1 MLEKSSWKQVLLSVF
16 KAAFV
21 VLVLSSMYV
30 PVVLI
35 LYQSFNAGA
44 NSISPLSWGGFTWKN
59 YAEIFTNRQLYT
71 SILDS
76 LLVSFWATVFAT
88 VGGLFASIGIHAL
101 EKKARKTMDFLNEIP
116 MLNSEIVTGISIMLV
131 CSLVKPIFPH
141 IFGFAS
147 MTLAH
152 VFFMI
157 PYVILMVLPKLEQTD
172 EAVFEAAQDLGCSPT
187 KSLFKVVIPS
197 LSTAILT
204 GALIA
209 FTLSIDDFV
218 ISFYTQGNGF
228 SNFSNY
234 VYSSYTKKN
243 FSAGSYA
250 FNALLTFVTLGI
262 VLACSLYES
271 SKKKGEKE

>member
-35 LYQSFNAGA
+35 VYQSFNAGA

-76 LLVSFWATVFAT
+76 LLVSFWATVLAT

-101 EKKARKTMDFLNEIP
+101 EKKARKPMDFLNEIP

-131 CSLVKPIFPH
+131 CSLVKPKI
-141 IFGFAS
+141 
-147 MTLAH
+147 
-152 VFFMI
+152 
-157 PYVILMVLPKLEQTD
+157 
-172 EAVFEAAQDLGCSPT
+172 
-187 KSLFKVVIPS
+187 
-197 LSTAILT
+197 
-204 GALIA
+204 
-209 FTLSIDDFV
+209 
-218 ISFYTQGNGF
+218 
-228 SNFSNY
+228 
-234 VYSSYTKKN
+234 
-243 FSAGSYA
+243 
-250 FNALLTFVTLGI
+250 
-262 VLACSLYES
+262 
-271 SKKKGEKE
+271 

>member
-35 LYQSFNAGA
+35 MYQSFNAGA

-101 EKKARKTMDFLNEIP
+101 EKKARKTMDFHHARLLFGQTDFP
-116 MLNSEIVTGISIMLV
+116 SYFRLCLHDLGPRFLHD
-131 CSLVKPIFPH
+131 SLCYFD
-141 IFGFAS
+141 GFAKIR
-147 MTLAH
+147 A
-152 VFFMI
+152 
-157 PYVILMVLPKLEQTD
+157 
-172 EAVFEAAQDLGCSPT
+172 
-187 KSLFKVVIPS
+187 
-197 LSTAILT
+197 
-204 GALIA
+204 
-209 FTLSIDDFV
+209 
-218 ISFYTQGNGF
+218 NG
-228 SNFSNY
+228 
-234 VYSSYTKKN
+234 
-243 FSAGSYA
+243 
-250 FNALLTFVTLGI
+250 
-262 VLACSLYES
+262 
-271 SKKKGEKE
+271 

>member
-35 LYQSFNAGA
+35 MYQSFNAGA

-187 KSLFKVVIPS
+187 KSLFFIHGYFDRGPHC
-197 LSTAILT
+197 
-204 GALIA
+204 
-209 FTLSIDDFV
+209 
-218 ISFYTQGNGF
+218 FYL
-228 SNFSNY
+228 
-234 VYSSYTKKN
+234 VD
-243 FSAGSYA
+243 
-250 FNALLTFVTLGI
+250 
-262 VLACSLYES
+262 
-271 SKKKGEKE
+271 